1 MAYETLLTETADN
14 VLTILLNRTE
24 RLNALNRQV
33 LSELADAL
41 GTAENDASVRCIVL
55 SGSGRGFCSGAD
67 LTGDGPREPNAS
79 TADIVRKSY
88 NATIKCI
95 RRIEKPVIAA
105 VNGVAA
111 GAGMS
116 LALAC
121 DIRMASEAAWFTN
134 GFARIGLI
142 PDSGGTLFLPLLAG
156 YAKAA
161 ELAFTCDRVQA
172 AEAHRIGLVNHVVPA
187 ETLMT
192 RTHELAARL
201 AAMPTRAIG
210 LTKRAFNHAM
220 MPNLD
225 DVLEYEAELQEIAA
239 KTHDH
244 REGVAAFREQRQPV
258 FTGE

>member
-1 MAYETLLTETADN
+1 MTYETLLTETTDG

-41 GTAENDASVRCIVL
+41 GAAETDSSVRCIVL

-67 LTGDGPREPNAS
+67 LTGDGPRDPNAS

-88 NATIKCI
+88 NATIKSI

-142 PDSGGTLFLPLLAG
+142 PDSGGTLFLPMLVG

-161 ELAFTCDRVQA
+161 ELAFTCDRIQA
-172 AEAHRIGLVNHVVPA
+172 AEAHRLGLVNHVVPA
-187 ETLMT
+187 EELMA

-225 DVLEYEAELQEIAA
+225 DVLENEAELQEIAA
-239 KTHDH
+239 KTRDH